1 MLVVAE
7 DLPNLNVSL
16 RCRQDDQQ
24 IDRKFQE
31 A

>member
-1 MLVVAE
+1 MLVAAE
-7 DLPNLNVSL
+7 DIPNLNVSL
-16 RCRQDDQQ
+16 HCRQDVQ